1 MSDGLRMVLVSRVS
15 SMLWLLGM
23 LATLGHQTKLSIMLH
38 REDRS
43 WVSTTMGLRGPPCQN
58 CVAWDEVRFRRILR
72 GSI

>member
-23 LATLGHQTKLSIMLH
+23 LTTLRHQTKLSIMLH

-43 WVSTTMGLRGPPCQN
+43 
-58 CVAWDEVRFRRILR
+58 
-72 GSI
+72 